1 MKNLQFDILELSKN
15 LTENGKS
22 TCWSIKCMSN
32 ETGEILDAVYFGNT
46 KPTKVVSIES
56 VKTKSGKEY
65 NIAHIQPHT
74 SRDKVTGRFKCGYRT

>member
-1 MKNLQFDILELSKN
+1 MKNSQFDILELSKN

-56 VKTKSGKEY
+56 VRTKSGNEY

>member
-1 MKNLQFDILELSKN
+1 MKNSQFDILELSKN

-46 KPTKVVSIES
+46 KPTKVVSIEN
-56 VKTKSGKEY
+56 VRTKSGNEY
-65 NIAHIQPHT
+65 KIAHIQPHT

>member
-1 MKNLQFDILELSKN
+1 MKNSNFDILELSKN
-15 LTENGKS
+15 LTKNAKS

>member
-15 LTENGKS
+15 LNENGKS

-56 VKTKSGKEY
+56 VKTKSVKEY